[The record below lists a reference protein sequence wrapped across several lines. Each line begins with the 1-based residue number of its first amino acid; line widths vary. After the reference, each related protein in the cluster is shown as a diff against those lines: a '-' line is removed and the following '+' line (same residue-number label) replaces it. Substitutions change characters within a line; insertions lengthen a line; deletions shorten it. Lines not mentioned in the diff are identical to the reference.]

1 MILSVDRPKLKQQS
15 TNINNAFSW
24 GKSQAQGLPSTER
37 KQPSSLCEDSM
48 MYNVET
54 IVVTESGR
62 RTGYDIKS
70 AFEVAKKYN
79 GILFYRCKEIK
90 VEEKIVF
97 SNNTITE
104 FRVKYNHK
112 VIDDL
117 ENYGSQNVENFLDY
131 LNDIICPPIHS
142 W

>member
-1 MILSVDRPKLKQQS
+1 
-15 TNINNAFSW
+15 
-24 GKSQAQGLPSTER
+24 
-37 KQPSSLCEDSM
+37 M

-79 GILFYRCKEIK
+79 GTLFYRCKEIK

-104 FRVKYNHK
+104 FRVKHNHK